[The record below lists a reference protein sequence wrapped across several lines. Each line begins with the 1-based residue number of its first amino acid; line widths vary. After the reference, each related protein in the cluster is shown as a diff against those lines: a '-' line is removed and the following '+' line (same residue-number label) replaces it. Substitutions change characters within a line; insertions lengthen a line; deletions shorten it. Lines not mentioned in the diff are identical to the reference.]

1 MEWSSIIVLI
11 DWGKAFSIS
20 MKHCCWYTHCFAPW
34 KVSKTSTIPLTFRE
48 MYNRDWIITLLLWVM
63 AVLASPRIAFWW
75 NPYRLN
81 KQKKCLAKQTP
92 LNFEIDT
99 SYFPPNLNVFLIK
112 IQVQHV
118 ALKVRSRSIEFSISS
133 LLCNCVTQSSFIWER
148 HETSNLK
155 CALYIS

>member
-1 MEWSSIIVLI
+1 
-11 DWGKAFSIS
+11 
-20 MKHCCWYTHCFAPW
+20 
-34 KVSKTSTIPLTFRE
+34 
-48 MYNRDWIITLLLWVM
+48 M

-133 LLCNCVTQSSFIWER
+133 LLCNFVSSEKDMKR
-148 HETSNLK
+148 P
-155 CALYIS
+155 ISSVLCTFLRDITLHMQEIGLDLSRVR